1 MKEFEY
7 KITDEVGLHARP
19 AGLLVKCAKQYKSD
33 IKVEYNGKSASA
45 KALMAIMAMGIMK
58 DAVVTVSVD
67 GEDEQEAFDGV
78 KKFMEENL

>member
-1 MKEFEY
+1 MQTFEY

>member
-19 AGLLVKCAKQYKSD
+19 AGLLVKCAKQFKSD
-33 IKVEYNGKSASA
+33 IKIDYNGKSASA
-45 KALMAIMAMGIMK
+45 KALMAVMAMGVMK
-58 DAVVTVSVD
+58 DAVVKVTVE
-67 GEDEQEAFDGV
+67 GEDEETAYTEV

>member
-19 AGLLVKCAKQYKSD
+19 AGLLVKCAKQFKSD
-33 IKVEYNGKSASA
+33 IKVEYNGKTASA
-45 KALMAIMAMGIMK
+45 KALMAIMAMGVMK
-58 DAVVTVSVD
+58 DAVVKVTVD
-67 GEDEQEAFDGV
+67 GEDEDAAFTEV